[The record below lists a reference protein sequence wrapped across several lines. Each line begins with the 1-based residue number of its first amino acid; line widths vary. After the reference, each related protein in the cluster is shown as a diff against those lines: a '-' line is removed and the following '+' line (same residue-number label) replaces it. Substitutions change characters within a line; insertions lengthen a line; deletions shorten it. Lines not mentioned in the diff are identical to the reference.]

1 MDTERFQRNIEQA
14 DSNSLRIGAANRV
27 LQLLQKLRYSNNEN
41 SAKRWI
47 WELCQ
52 NAKDICNNSGRVK
65 IAIDF
70 DEGNKK
76 VVFKHNGKAFSITN
90 AMSLINQSSSKD
102 RNDGIQRTSGKFGTG
117 FLTTHLLSEIVD
129 LSGILE
135 TEAGSFSNFH
145 FTLDRTGHEQK
156 EIVRAM
162 EIAVQ
167 QLKEC
172 TPLQEIPD
180 WEAYNTS
187 FEYVLDEDGIEV
199 AMQGIENLR
208 VTAPFVLSMM
218 RDIEEIFLEST
229 GEMFRYKQSYISQE
243 THTLVHEILYE
254 SGITKKNIYILNLTE
269 DGVTIS
275 AGLECNN
282 NSVNFVSFAKG
293 LPKLFC
299 DFPLIGTEDFPFPVV
314 INSSDF
320 NPTEPR
326 DGVYLSCKSKTRID
340 DEIEQNRKIIEKA
353 CGLYT
358 KLLAYASKRSWGG
371 IYHITHIDTYE
382 KRDWYDEE
390 WIKVV
395 INNCKDSILSTDIV
409 RTSKDEMMALQD
421 WSGEEQVYI
430 ISDTNTEI
438 REELWDLLYPI
449 MPERIPCK
457 ANIHD
462 WYFSLWS
469 DCNRYTL
476 KTLTGQLQE
485 YGGIEQLQEAMLNY
499 NWQDWLLKYYDLVE
513 KNKKL
518 QEYIFANKIRI
529 IPDQRGRFHCVSE
542 LRYDKD
548 ILEEYKN
555 ILDKLGA
562 DSRSWLIDSNI
573 LNREWF
579 QAEDVENGQMLRSIE
594 ARLEEADRGVKSSI
608 LFQMV
613 FYCEKNNENLEIQR
627 KVCGYANDI
636 LKTND
641 FMREVPMISKKILQE
656 ALKYTITCV
665 ANKISECGDLEHLS
679 QYILKSMEN
688 TIGFLAEFI
697 EFIVQTGY
705 ENLINQPTRP
715 ILPNQNGMF
724 VIKDDIF
731 LDSDMDE
738 TLKELA
744 VRAGYDIRAEL
755 LMKQVYLKMPENRV
769 KKDCDIVPS
778 ILQYVNANRTSKDDM
793 VRSNFKKLLL
803 WMIDN
808 NEKAKEIF
816 PELYKNKHYL
826 YDDEEITS
834 NIRKAEMF
842 DDIMEKYSIT
852 SAKPLEK
859 KKKIGKAGA
868 QEADVRSEITP
879 AVLLQYGIESEEA
892 LNQAFTDDD
901 FAEQFYRPTKHNQ
914 ETYEYVKS
922 ILERSKTN
930 IFSYLKQREEYD
942 LSEIYTVS
950 DTIFAIKKN
959 GKEIYLMARPSDG
972 GEVRIYYREEQ
983 DILDYSMDWE
993 LWVEDGKSKP
1003 KKLTFGKIIKL
1014 TGLNR
1019 IPLRGM

>member
-145 FTLDRTGHEQK
+145 FTLDRTGYEQK

-852 SAKPLEK
+852 SAKTLEEIIR
-859 KKKIGKAGA
+859 IGQAGA

>member
-199 AMQGIENLR
+199 AKQGIENLR

-562 DSRSWLIDSNI
+562 DSRSWLIDSYI

-613 FYCEKNNENLEIQR
+613 F
-627 KVCGYANDI
+627 
-636 LKTND
+636 
-641 FMREVPMISKKILQE
+641 
-656 ALKYTITCV
+656 
-665 ANKISECGDLEHLS
+665 
-679 QYILKSMEN
+679 
-688 TIGFLAEFI
+688 
-697 EFIVQTGY
+697 
-705 ENLINQPTRP
+705 
-715 ILPNQNGMF
+715 
-724 VIKDDIF
+724 
-731 LDSDMDE
+731 
-738 TLKELA
+738 
-744 VRAGYDIRAEL
+744 
-755 LMKQVYLKMPENRV
+755 
-769 KKDCDIVPS
+769 
-778 ILQYVNANRTSKDDM
+778 
-793 VRSNFKKLLL
+793 
-803 WMIDN
+803 
-808 NEKAKEIF
+808 
-816 PELYKNKHYL
+816 
-826 YDDEEITS
+826 
-834 NIRKAEMF
+834 
-842 DDIMEKYSIT
+842 
-852 SAKPLEK
+852 
-859 KKKIGKAGA
+859 
-868 QEADVRSEITP
+868 
-879 AVLLQYGIESEEA
+879 
-892 LNQAFTDDD
+892 
-901 FAEQFYRPTKHNQ
+901 
-914 ETYEYVKS
+914 
-922 ILERSKTN
+922 
-930 IFSYLKQREEYD
+930 
-942 LSEIYTVS
+942 
-950 DTIFAIKKN
+950 
-959 GKEIYLMARPSDG
+959 
-972 GEVRIYYREEQ
+972 
-983 DILDYSMDWE
+983 
-993 LWVEDGKSKP
+993 
-1003 KKLTFGKIIKL
+1003 
-1014 TGLNR
+1014 
-1019 IPLRGM
+1019 